1 MVPEELSLG
10 GASFADRPALRDV
23 LLAPVHHTDV
33 SEPQRDNFASDA
45 RDGVGAAV
53 HDVELGDDADGP
65 FAHGIHELG
74 QCECVG
80 VGEVGVGGGD
90 GEDEARFAFD
100 VGEDHVSDAF
110 LDVGWLVPDWDA
122 RDAREVHQGHGED
135 VRGANLEADLLVR
148 DAFVVAGAPVGFAL
162 DLFADGF
169 KLGEDLV
176 WAVEELAPLHRRL
189 VVVARVMVRR
199 VHELEHERAARADVG
214 AARQEI
220 AADERLEHGG
230 LPGGLRAHDRN
241 LRELQVAADILHA
254 RLREDILELVDQGDE
269 AVP

>member
-1 MVPEELSLG
+1 M
-10 GASFADRPALRDV
+10 
-23 LLAPVHHTDV
+23 
-33 SEPQRDNFASDA
+33 
-45 RDGVGAAV
+45 
-53 HDVELGDDADGP
+53 
-65 FAHGIHELG
+65 
-74 QCECVG
+74 
-80 VGEVGVGGGD
+80 
-90 GEDEARFAFD
+90 
-100 VGEDHVSDAF
+100 
-110 LDVGWLVPDWDA
+110 VPDWDA

-162 DLFADGF
+162 DLFAYGF

-176 WAVEELAPLHRRL
+176 RAVEELAPLHRRL

-199 VHELEHERAARADVG
+199 VHQLEHERAARADVG

-220 AADERLEHGG
+220 APDERFEHGG
-230 LPGGLRAHDRN
+230 LSGGLRPHDGN

-254 RLREDILELVDQGDE
+254 RLREDVLELVDQGDE